1 MSELYEKPKKILCAD
16 DADFV
21 AAHQLSDNMIEIK
34 RLDQKMIITGDD
46 FSVMVTSPTKA
57 NAAKERFTTI
67 TATNGKIDE
76 DDLTYKDEQPNDQ
89 PPAGKKFK
97 LDDDGNK
104 ILDADG
110 NPELEDA
117 DPAG

>member
-1 MSELYEKPKKILCAD
+1 MAELYEKPKRILCAD
-16 DADFV
+16 DSDFV

-57 NAAKERFTTI
+57 NASKERFTTI

-76 DDLTYKDEQPNDQ
+76 DDLQYKADKPDDQ
-89 PPAGKKFK
+89 PPEGKQFK
-97 LDDDGNK
+97 LDDNGEK

-110 NPELEDA
+110 KPELEDA
-117 DPAG
+117 PAE